1 MNELTEFEQNLD
13 RILETQYKKLDKLE
27 ELVNEIDKGCDQKF
41 SGIE

>member
-41 SGIE
+41 GAIE